1 MSCMEALRALR
12 EGRYTNPAHIKMPLL
27 VTNLKIRIGVESQ
40 LMIIILNCKGSIY
53 GRRILMENFDLYSN
67 KYIRYDEGTFI

>member
-1 MSCMEALRALR
+1 MEALRALR
-12 EGRYTNPAHIKMPLL
+12 EGRYTNPAHIKMPSL

-53 GRRILMENFDLYSN
+53 GRRILMENFDLIVIN
-67 KYIRYDEGTFI
+67 INYIRYDEGTFI

>member
-1 MSCMEALRALR
+1 MEALRALR
-12 EGRYTNPAHIKMPLL
+12 EGRYTNPAHIKMPSL
-27 VTNLKIRIGVESQ
+27 VTNLKIRIGVETQ

-53 GRRILMENFDLYSN
+53 GRRILMENFKILIYKVN